1 MRRLGTASRR
11 PRPGWRGRRS
21 ASREG
26 IALLMVLVAITVVG
40 AMVTELHE
48 VTGSAHAVAVAQR
61 DRLRA
66 ETMARSTV
74 DLVRLLTIKEPAFRA
89 AVGPLYQAAFGRK
102 PPQLPVWTLADTLL
116 RPFCDGREEVQEL
129 FPGLRDAKGMDP
141 PPAHCEHIVAFAE
154 NSKINVNDP
163 LFFQGDRARRSVAM
177 QLFALMGG
185 YHSPSPY
192 DVLFERPDPDGLVTT
207 RQDVVSAIIDWW
219 DPDSQR
225 TFFDPGRNEVS
236 SSGSEDD
243 VYATFDDPYHIK
255 NAPLDSVE
263 ELRLVRGIG
272 DDFWATF
279 IEPDPDDPAS
289 RTVTVYA
296 SGKVNVNESP
306 PQVLLARLCSY
317 APEVTL
323 CSDPAEAA
331 KFIQLLQTARAIA
344 PVPFFS
350 RPRDFLDFLQGRGG
364 ARGLY
369 PMLAALLGPDNPLL
383 FRPITLSRQ
392 QRRRMAG
399 AFTAGAYIL
408 TIDVTAVSGRATV
421 RVRTIFNHHP
431 PWTPP
436 PPNAGK
442 MPPLGV
448 FHYYRID

>member
-1 MRRLGTASRR
+1 MA
-11 PRPGWRGRRS
+11 
-21 ASREG
+21 
-26 IALLMVLVAITVVG
+26 LVAITVVG

-48 VTGSAHAVAVAQR
+48 VTGSAHAVAVASR

-66 ETMARSTV
+66 EAMAKSTV
-74 DLVRLLTIKEPAFRA
+74 DLVRLLAIKERVFRD
-89 AVGPLYQAAFGRK
+89 AVAPIYQMALGRR
-102 PPQLPVWTLADTLL
+102 PPQIPVWSMADALL
-116 RPFCDGREEVQEL
+116 RPFCDDREESREAY
-129 FPGLRDAKGMDP
+129 PGLQDTEGLSKL
-141 PPAHCEHIVAFAE
+141 PARCERIVAYAE

-163 LFFQGDRARRSVAM
+163 LFFRGDKARRSVAM

-192 DVLFERPDPDGLVTT
+192 DVLFERPDPDGLITT
-207 RQDVVSAIIDWW
+207 RQDVISAIVDWW
-219 DPDSQR
+219 DPDSSK

-255 NAPLDSVE
+255 NAPFDSVE

-279 IEPDPDDPAS
+279 VEPDPDDPSA

-306 PQVLLARLCSY
+306 PEVLLARLCSY

-323 CSDPAEAA
+323 CSDPAEASR
-331 KFIQLLQTARAIA
+331 FVQLLRTARAIA

-383 FRPITLSRQ
+383 FRPISLNRD
-392 QRRRMAG
+392 QRRRLAG
-399 AFTAGAYIL
+399 AFATSAFIL
-408 TIDVTAVSGRATV
+408 GIDVTAVSGRAKVRLRTV
-421 RVRTIFNHHP
+421 FNFHP

-448 FHYYRID
+448 FHYYRIE